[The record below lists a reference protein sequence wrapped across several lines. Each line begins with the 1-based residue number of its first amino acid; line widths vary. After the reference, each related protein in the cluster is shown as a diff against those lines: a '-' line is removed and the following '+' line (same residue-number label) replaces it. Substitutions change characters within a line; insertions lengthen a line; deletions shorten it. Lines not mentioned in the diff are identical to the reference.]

1 MFTSGI
7 TLVPIE
13 NDDEEFFI
21 KCREIQD
28 KIAELMGI
36 HNPNDFVEIDDY
48 GDEII
53 MLETE
58 KGTSAIRDNTRN
70 DLVFICF
77 YMCY

>member
-13 NDDEEFFI
+13 SDDEEFFI

-36 HNPNDFVEIDDY
+36 HNPDNFVEIHDY
-48 GDEII
+48 GDELII
-53 MLETE
+53 TI
-58 KGTSAIRDNTRN
+58 K
-70 DLVFICF
+70 CF
-77 YMCY
+77 